1 MMAKKA
7 KTTDVQTEPVI
18 AYKGFDKNLVCNP
31 SGTPFQFELGK
42 TYSVE
47 GEVRAC
53 RNGFHACEHP
63 TSVLQYYP
71 AIDGTRYCQV
81 ELSGDLDVD
90 GDKTAARTIKVV
102 RELSLTELINEAVA
116 FTVARAK
123 LEEGATASGDH
134 GAATASGYH
143 GAATASGYQGA
154 ATASGY
160 HGAATASGTQGA
172 ATASG
177 YHGAAT
183 ASGYQGAA
191 TASGDHGA
199 ATASGTQGAAT
210 ASGTQ
215 GAATASGIDGR
226 ARGKDGCALFLV
238 ERVSNYSGDDHGKIL
253 NVWAGIVGQDSIK
266 PDTFYRLVDGKPV
279 EVE

>member
-1 MMAKKA
+1 MAKKT
-7 KTTDVQTEPVI
+7 KTTDVQTGPVI

-42 TYSVE
+42 TYSVD

-123 LEEGATASGDH
+123 IEEGATASGTR
-134 GAATASGYH
+134 GAATASGYQGAATASGDQ

-160 HGAATASGTQGA
+160 
-172 ATASG
+172 
-177 YHGAAT
+177 
-183 ASGYQGAA
+183 
-191 TASGDHGA
+191 
-199 ATASGTQGAAT
+199 
-210 ASGTQ
+210 Q

-226 ARGKDGCALFLV
+226 AQGKDGCAIFLV
-238 ERVSNYSGDDHGKIL
+238 ERVSNHFGVDHGKIL
-253 NVWAGIVGQDSIK
+253 NVWAGIVGQDGIK